1 MGNGASK
8 RASSQVNEAEE
19 YEENLSQRVVLVT
32 GSSSGVGLTLAA
44 LLANDPQKRFKVYA
58 SMRNLSKKE
67 ALEEAA
73 QGVLGDL
80 LTIIQLDVC
89 SDQSVNDAVD
99 EVMKKEGRID
109 VLGKRWNTSCMSLT
123 KINFNYLNVT
133 FIITEKLKNP
143 HHLLIIITIKQY

>member
-8 RASSQVNEAEE
+8 SASFQANEAEE

-109 VLGKRWNTSCMSLT
+109 VLGKRWNTSCMSLSS

-133 FIITEKLKNP
+133 FIIKVKEPPSFTN
-143 HHLLIIITIKQY
+143 HYDY